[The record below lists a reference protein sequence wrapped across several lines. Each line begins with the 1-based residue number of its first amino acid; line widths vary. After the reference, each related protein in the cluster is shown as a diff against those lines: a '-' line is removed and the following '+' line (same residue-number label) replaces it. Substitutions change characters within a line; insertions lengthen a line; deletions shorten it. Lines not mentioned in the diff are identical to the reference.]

1 MAPRPTPRFIY
12 FYPRVGG
19 VCTGRDIGRAR
30 KRKGKKKKKVKQA
43 LRTYTV
49 FERSHFIYIIRLDVE
64 IFREMVE
71 VKIEP
76 SGSRPCPFGEREKGK
91 NLEAIAESLF
101 RSAKKLSP
109 FN

>member
-1 MAPRPTPRFIY
+1 MH
-12 FYPRVGG
+12 
-19 VCTGRDIGRAR
+19 
-30 KRKGKKKKKVKQA
+30 
-43 LRTYTV
+43 TV

-76 SGSRPCPFGEREKGK
+76 SGSRPCPLEREKGK
-91 NLEAIAESLF
+91 KISRPSLS
-101 RSAKKLSP
+101 RGEKEKLSP